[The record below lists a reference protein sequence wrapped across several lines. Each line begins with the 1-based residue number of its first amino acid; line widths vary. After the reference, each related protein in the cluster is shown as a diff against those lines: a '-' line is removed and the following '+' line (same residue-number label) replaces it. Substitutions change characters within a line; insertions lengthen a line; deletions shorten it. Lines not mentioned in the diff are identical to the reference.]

1 MKELIEKAISSQE
14 SILWKGVRTR
24 SIMNFYFFL
33 GISITILLSAFFF
46 FNEQITHS
54 AFNSGTTP
62 GHSVSIIVFIIG
74 LIISSIIYNSKK
86 DYFYVI
92 TDKKTLI
99 KKGGLNSEIIYVEH
113 EAVKNLKLKKN
124 FVCHLFN
131 VGNIF
136 IDSGK
141 RVVEKEHYSSIRGV
155 NEAPLQPKII
165 YDKIK
170 YVKNPSKVFNLLKRA
185 VELSKKNE

>member
-14 SILWKGVRTR
+14 IILWKGVRTR
-24 SIMNFYFFL
+24 SIMNFYFSL
-33 GISITILLSAFFF
+33 GIGLTFLLSAFFF
-46 FNEQITHS
+46 LNEQISHS
-54 AFNSGTTP
+54 AFHSGTTP
-62 GHSVSIIVFIIG
+62 GHSVSIIVFILG
-74 LIISSIIYNSKK
+74 IIVSTIIYNSKK

-113 EAVKNLKLKKN
+113 NAVKNLKLKKN
-124 FVCHLFN
+124 IICHLFD

-141 RVVEKEHYSSIRGV
+141 KIIAHEHYSSIQGV
-155 NEAPLQPKII
+155 NKSPKKPEII

-170 YVKNPSKVFNLLKRA
+170 YVRNPSAVFNLLKKA
-185 VELSKKNE
+185 VELSKKE